1 MKKLIRLSAVI
12 ICVLAVV
19 VTATA
24 AYAART
30 GLDGYCHNQDCP
42 YYGGECRNE
51 SCGYYCG
58 TPDSTSANDGYCHNE
73 NCPYFGG
80 KCCNESC
87 GYYCGTPAD
96 NGSGN
101 GNGTGQRRGM
111 PAATAME
118 VIL

>member
-1 MKKLIRLSAVI
+1 MKKLMRLSAVI

-58 TPDSTSANDGYCHNE
+58 TP
-73 NCPYFGG
+73 
-80 KCCNESC
+80 
-87 GYYCGTPAD
+87 AD

-101 GNGTGQRRGM
+101 GNGNHHGNGGHHQYGHH
-111 PAATAME
+111 
-118 VIL
+118 